1 MANRKCNVLPLKRK
15 IDLIEQVE
23 SGKKQ
28 KIAAEDFGI
37 SANTV
42 SVIMKNKDRYREQFY
57 SGQSNVDMKRA
68 RQAQH
73 GDVETELLK
82 WFCAMRGNNVPLSG
96 PIMKT
101 KATAIARNLGK
112 MDWECNDGWL
122 SRFKTRHN
130 IVFKNVCGESESVD
144 TANLDQWTESVLRKK
159 IRQYRPCDVFN
170 ADETGLF
177 WRMLP
182 DKTMAFRGQA
192 CHGTKTSKDR
202 ITVLTC
208 ANMDGSCKWP
218 LFVIGKFK
226 VPRCFKGLKKIPVRY
241 EANTKAWMTAATFTS
256 WLEEFDKKMHMSG
269 RKVLLVVDNCTAHP
283 KVDSL
288 KATELL
294 FLPPNT
300 TSKSQPC
307 DMGIINN
314 IKCHYRTALLKKLID
329 HVDAGNSFDSFKP
342 TLLDAVKILKQS
354 WERVEPATIQNCFK
368 RAGFTSSTNENESTT
383 SVEPILEQL
392 FVEYGVTAPLTV
404 TGIDMV
410 AVDEGIETAPSLS
423 ETDSNQDQA
432 EVDNEETAEVE
443 DDQGEQLPVV
453 TEGEFANALTVME
466 TYFMQKGYSDDAL
479 LKVRATVQDEKEKAK
494 RQTTITSFF
503 STK

>member
-1 MANRKCNVLPLKRK
+1 
-15 IDLIEQVE
+15 
-23 SGKKQ
+23 
-28 KIAAEDFGI
+28 
-37 SANTV
+37 
-42 SVIMKNKDRYREQFY
+42 
-57 SGQSNVDMKRA
+57 
-68 RQAQH
+68 
-73 GDVETELLK
+73 
-82 WFCAMRGNNVPLSG
+82 
-96 PIMKT
+96 
-101 KATAIARNLGK
+101 
-112 MDWECNDGWL
+112 
-122 SRFKTRHN
+122 
-130 IVFKNVCGESESVD
+130 
-144 TANLDQWTESVLRKK
+144 
-159 IRQYRPCDVFN
+159 
-170 ADETGLF
+170 
-177 WRMLP
+177 
-182 DKTMAFRGQA
+182 
-192 CHGTKTSKDR
+192 
-202 ITVLTC
+202 
-208 ANMDGSCKWP
+208 
-218 LFVIGKFK
+218 
-226 VPRCFKGLKKIPVRY
+226 
-241 EANTKAWMTAATFTS
+241 MTAATFTS
-256 WLEEFDKKMHMSG
+256 WLEEFDQKMHMSG

-368 RAGFTSSTNENESTT
+368 RAGFTASTNENESTT

-423 ETDSNQDQA
+423 ETDSTQDQT

-479 LKVRATVQDEKEKAK
+479 LKVRATVRDEKEKAK